1 MRLRYLSIK
10 NYPPLN
16 DIAISF
22 SAESPLQRDCAIRFV
37 VGVNGSGKTHLLQ
50 AITETFLCL
59 ARQQKPNFPVT
70 LIYELGKGEKART
83 IIFDNP
89 GDHGKPGWWQSN
101 SDHNI
106 LPSHF
111 QTEDWQNLILK
122 VRDGGKDWEPLIQ
135 NGNWPGKRV
144 GLPRTVIAYTTGE
157 TAPWDEIFHL
167 EPSASD
173 SSMDIISQS
182 LDYDISQERPSGWT
196 IQQEIEFQGQT
207 GTDEG
212 REAVRNL
219 KKFQGAFS
227 SGFSAGFSKQKSD
240 QEICLFISPLL
251 LKFALLAVSLPLA
264 MDELRKHETDK
275 DKKSFIQSLIK
286 KPEKE
291 QGLRR
296 LFNQLGWVWPV
307 CVSFTIEF
315 NPEEWSEMEATFK
328 RPLFQAMLGFASET
342 IREPEP
348 STKRRLFFDLKS
360 KNPADFANTL
370 SDEAMTYHFG
380 STDTFEYLGDGLLS
394 FLGGKNGQPYDHF
407 KQLLSLNQQGI
418 IEDIQIALRSTHTD
432 DILLFDELSD
442 GEQVYL
448 GRMALFYLMQGR
460 DDALLLLD
468 EPESHF
474 NDVWKREIVSI
485 IDEVLGSQT
494 NEVIISTHSSI
505 SLTDVFDDEIQL
517 LKKEDGNAY
526 VSRITSTTFGADPSE
541 IMINIFDATDS
552 IGKRSL
558 EWLNQ
563 QLEKKWTPDQKEEL
577 EKIIKKIGPGLHRSE
592 LRTIWRKLSAS

>member
-1 MRLRYLSIK
+1 MRLRYLSLK

-50 AITETFLCL
+50 AIIETFLCL
-59 ARQQKPNFPVT
+59 TRQQKPNFPVT
-70 LIYELGKGEKART
+70 LIYELGKAKQART

-89 GDHGKPGWWQSN
+89 GDHGKPGWWQSK
-101 SDHNI
+101 SDQNI
-106 LPSHF
+106 LPTHF
-111 QTEDWQNLILK
+111 QIEDWQNLVLK
-122 VRDGGKDWEPLIQ
+122 IRDGEKDWEPLIR

-157 TAPWDEIFHL
+157 IAPWDTIFHL

-173 SSMDIISQS
+173 SSMDIMSQS
-182 LDYDISQERPSGWT
+182 LDYDTSQERPSGWT
-196 IQQEIEFQGQT
+196 LQKEIEFQAQA
-207 GTDEG
+207 GTEEG
-212 REAVRNL
+212 REAIRDL

-227 SGFSAGFSKQKSD
+227 AGFSAGFSKQESE
-240 QEICLFISPLL
+240 QEGCLFISPLL

-264 MDELRKHETDK
+264 MDELRKHETEEDK
-275 DKKSFIQSLIK
+275 QSFFQSLIK
-286 KPEKE
+286 EPRKE

-296 LFNQLGWVWPV
+296 LFNQVGWIWPV
-307 CVSFTIEF
+307 CVSFTIDF
-315 NPEEWSEMEATFK
+315 SPGEWSEMEANFK
-328 RPLFQAMLGFASET
+328 SPLFQDMLGFASET

-348 STKRRLFFDLKS
+348 SKKRRLFFDLKS
-360 KNPADFANTL
+360 KNSADFAKTL
-370 SDEAMTYHFG
+370 SDEAMINQFV
-380 STDTFEYLGDGLLS
+380 STDAFEYVGDGLLQ

-418 IEDIQIALRSTHTD
+418 IEDIQIMLRSTHTD

-442 GEQVYL
+442 GEQVFL

-460 DDALLLLD
+460 DDALILLD

-474 NDVWKREIVSI
+474 NDVWKREVVSI
-485 IDEVLGSQT
+485 IDEVLRDQA

-517 LKKEDGNAY
+517 LKKEDGNTY
-526 VSRITSTTFGADPSE
+526 LSRITSTTFGADPSE

-563 QLEKKWTPDQKEEL
+563 QLEKNWTSYPKEEL
-577 EKIIKKIGPGLHRSE
+577 EKIIKRIGPGLHRSE
-592 LRTIWRKLSAS
+592 LRTIWRNLK

>member
-1 MRLRYLSIK
+1 MRLRYLSLK

-50 AITETFLCL
+50 AIIETFLCL

-70 LIYELGKGEKART
+70 LIYELGKGKQART

-89 GDHGKPGWWQSN
+89 GDHDKPGWWQSK
-101 SDHNI
+101 SDHKI
-106 LPSHF
+106 LPPNF

-122 VRDGGKDWEPLIQ
+122 VRDGEKDWEPLIQ

-157 TAPWDEIFHL
+157 TAPWDTIFHM

-173 SSMDIISQS
+173 SSVDIISQS
-182 LDYDISQERPSGWT
+182 LDYDTSQERPSGWT

-212 REAVRNL
+212 QEAVREL
-219 KKFQGAFS
+219 KKLKEEFS
-227 SGFSAGFSKQKSD
+227 TQESD

-264 MDELRKHETDK
+264 MDELRKYETEK
-275 DKKSFIQSLIK
+275 DKKSFFQNLTK
-286 KPEKE
+286 KPETR
-291 QGLRR
+291 QGIRR
-296 LFNQLGWVWPV
+296 LFNQVGWVWPV
-307 CVSFTIEF
+307 CVSFTIDF
-315 NPEEWSEMEATFK
+315 NPEDWSGMEATLK
-328 RPLFQAMLGFASET
+328 GTLFQSMLGFASET

-360 KNPADFANTL
+360 KVGSADA
-370 SDEAMTYHFG
+370 
-380 STDTFEYLGDGLLS
+380 FEYVGDGLLQ

-418 IEDIQIALRSTHTD
+418 IEDVQIALRSTHTD

-485 IDEVLGSQT
+485 IDEVLGSQV

-592 LRTIWRKLSAS
+592 LRTIWRKLNATQD

>member
-1 MRLRYLSIK
+1 MRLRYLSLK

-70 LIYELGKGEKART
+70 LIYELGKGKQART
-83 IIFDNP
+83 VIFNNP
-89 GDHGKPGWWQSN
+89 GDHGKPGWWQSKA
-101 SDHNI
+101 DHNI

-111 QTEDWQNLILK
+111 QTENWQNLVLK
-122 VRDGGKDWEPLIQ
+122 VRDGEKDWEPLIQ

-157 TAPWDEIFHL
+157 AAPWDIIFHL
-167 EPSASD
+167 EPPAAD

-182 LDYDISQERPSGWT
+182 LDYDTSQERPSDWT
-196 IQQEIEFQGQT
+196 LQNEIEFQGQI

-212 REAVRNL
+212 QAAVLEL
-219 KKFQGAFS
+219 KKLQEEFS
-227 SGFSAGFSKQKSD
+227 SQESD

-251 LKFALLAVSLPLA
+251 LKFALLAVSLPVA
-264 MDELRKHETDK
+264 MDDLRKYETDK
-275 DKKSFIQSLIK
+275 NSFFQSLIK
-286 KPEKE
+286 EPEKE

-296 LFNQLGWVWPV
+296 LFNQVGWIWPV
-307 CVSFTIEF
+307 CVSFTIDF
-315 NPEEWSEMEATFK
+315 IPEEWSGMEANFK

-348 STKRRLFFDLKS
+348 STKRRLFYDLKS
-360 KNPADFANTL
+360 KNSADFANVL
-370 SDEAMTYHFG
+370 SDEAMITQFG
-380 STDTFEYLGDGLLS
+380 STDAFEYVGDGLLS

-418 IEDIQIALRSTHTD
+418 IEDIQIALSSTNTD

-474 NDVWKREIVSI
+474 NDIWKREIVSI
-485 IDEVLGSQT
+485 IDEVLGNQA

-505 SLTDVFDDEIQL
+505 SLTDVFDDEIHL

-563 QLEKKWTPDQKEEL
+563 QLEKKWTSDQKEEL

-592 LRTIWRKLSAS
+592 LRTIWRRLNAS

>member
-1 MRLRYLSIK
+1 MRLRFLFLK

-70 LIYELGKGEKART
+70 LIYELGTGSQTRT

-89 GDHGKPGWWQSN
+89 GDHGKPGWWQSK
-101 SDHNI
+101 SDNNI
-106 LPSHF
+106 LSPDF
-111 QTEDWQNLILK
+111 QTEDWQSLVLK
-122 VRDGGKDWEPLIQ
+122 VRNNEKDWDALIQ

-157 TAPWDEIFHL
+157 TAPWDAIFHL

-173 SSMDIISQS
+173 SSMDIMSQS
-182 LDYDISQERPSGWT
+182 LDYDTRQERPFGWT
-196 IQQEIEFQGQT
+196 LQQEIDFQGQT
-207 GTDEG
+207 GTEEG
-212 REAVRNL
+212 QKAVLDL
-219 KKFQGAFS
+219 KDLQEEFS
-227 SGFSAGFSKQKSD
+227 TKESD
-240 QEICLFISPLL
+240 QEVCLLISPLL

-264 MDELRKHETDK
+264 MDELRKYETEK
-275 DKKSFIQSLIK
+275 DKESFFQSLIK
-286 KPEKE
+286 EPEKVH
-291 QGLRR
+291 GLRR
-296 LFNQLGWVWPV
+296 LFNQAGWVWPV
-307 CVSFTIEF
+307 CVSFTIDF
-315 NPEEWSEMEATFK
+315 SPEEWSETEANFK

-360 KNPADFANTL
+360 KNSADFAKVLSEKAMNT
-370 SDEAMTYHFG
+370 HFG
-380 STDTFEYLGDGLLS
+380 STDAFEYVGDGLLQ
-394 FLGGKNGQPYDHF
+394 FLGGKNGKPYDHF

-418 IEDIQIALRSTHTD
+418 IEDIQIALRSTQTD
-432 DILLFDELSD
+432 DILLFEELSD

-485 IDEVLGSQT
+485 IDEVLGSQS

-505 SLTDVFDDEIQL
+505 SLTDVFNDEIQL
-517 LKKEDGNAY
+517 LKKEYGNAY

-541 IMINIFDATDS
+541 IMINIFDAADS

-563 QLEKKWTPDQKEEL
+563 QLEKEWTPNQKEEL

-592 LRTIWRKLSAS
+592 LRTIWRKLK

>member
-1 MRLRYLSIK
+1 MRLRYLSLK

-50 AITETFLCL
+50 AIIETFLCL

-70 LIYELGKGEKART
+70 LIYELGKGKQART

-89 GDHGKPGWWQSN
+89 GDHGKPGWWQSKF
-101 SDHNI
+101 DHKI
-106 LPSHF
+106 LPPNI
-111 QTEDWQNLILK
+111 QREDWQNLILR
-122 VRDGGKDWEPLIQ
+122 VRDGEKDWEPLIQ

-157 TAPWDEIFHL
+157 TAPWDTIFHM

-173 SSMDIISQS
+173 SSVDIISQS
-182 LDYDISQERPSGWT
+182 LDYDTSQERPCGWT
-196 IQQEIEFQGQT
+196 LQREIEFQGQT

-212 REAVRNL
+212 QEAVREL
-219 KKFQGAFS
+219 KRLKEEFS
-227 SGFSAGFSKQKSD
+227 TQESD

-264 MDELRKHETDK
+264 MDELRKYETEK
-275 DKKSFIQSLIK
+275 DKKSFFQSLIK
-286 KPEKE
+286 EPEKE

-296 LFNQLGWVWPV
+296 LFNQVGWIWPV
-307 CVSFTIEF
+307 CISFTIDF
-315 NPEEWSEMEATFK
+315 IPEEWSGMEANFK

-360 KNPADFANTL
+360 KVGSADA
-370 SDEAMTYHFG
+370 
-380 STDTFEYLGDGLLS
+380 FEYVGDGLLQ

-418 IEDIQIALRSTHTD
+418 IEDVQIALRSTHTD

-485 IDEVLGSQT
+485 IDEVLGNQT

-558 EWLNQ
+558 EWLN
-563 QLEKKWTPDQKEEL
+563 
-577 EKIIKKIGPGLHRSE
+577 
-592 LRTIWRKLSAS
+592 

>member
-1 MRLRYLSIK
+1 MRLRYLSLK

-50 AITETFLCL
+50 AVTETFLRL
-59 ARQQKPNFPVT
+59 TRQQKPNFPVT
-70 LIYELGKGEKART
+70 LIYELGKGNQART

-89 GDHGKPGWWQSN
+89 GDHGKPGWWQSK

-106 LPSHF
+106 LPPDF
-111 QTEDWQNLILK
+111 QPEDWQNLVLK
-122 VRDGGKDWEPLIQ
+122 IREDGKDWEPLIQ

-157 TAPWDEIFHL
+157 TAPWDMIFHL

-173 SSMDIISQS
+173 SSVDIISQS
-182 LDYDISQERPSGWT
+182 LDYDTSQERPFGWT

-212 REAVRNL
+212 QNAVREL
-219 KKFQGAFS
+219 KKLQEAFS
-227 SGFSAGFSKQKSD
+227 TQESD
-240 QEICLFISPLL
+240 QEVCLLISPLL

-264 MDELRKHETDK
+264 MDELRKHETEN
-275 DKKSFIQSLIK
+275 DKKSFFQSLK
-286 KPEKE
+286 KEPGKE

-296 LFNQLGWVWPV
+296 LFNQVGWIWPV
-307 CVSFTIEF
+307 CISFTIDF
-315 NPEEWSEMEATFK
+315 SPEDWSGMEATLK
-328 RPLFQAMLGFASET
+328 GTLFQSMLGFASET
-342 IREPEP
+342 IREPDP

-360 KNPADFANTL
+360 KNSADFANTL

-380 STDTFEYLGDGLLS
+380 STDAFEYVGDGLLS

-418 IEDIQIALRSTHTD
+418 IEDIQIALSSTNTD
-432 DILLFDELSD
+432 GILLFDELSD

-474 NDVWKREIVSI
+474 NDIWKREIVSI
-485 IDEVLGSQT
+485 IDEVLGNQA

-592 LRTIWRKLSAS
+592 LRTIWRRLNAS

>member
-1 MRLRYLSIK
+1 MRLRYLSLK

-50 AITETFLCL
+50 AIIETFLCL

-70 LIYELGKGEKART
+70 LIYELGKGKQAQT

-89 GDHGKPGWWQSN
+89 GDHGKPGWWQSK

-111 QTEDWQNLILK
+111 QTEDWQNLVLK
-122 VRDGGKDWEPLIQ
+122 VREDGKDWEPFIQ

-157 TAPWDEIFHL
+157 TAPWDTIFHL

-173 SSMDIISQS
+173 SNMDIISQS
-182 LDYDISQERPSGWT
+182 LDYDTSQERPSGWT

-212 REAVRNL
+212 QEAVREL
-219 KKFQGAFS
+219 KKLQEEFS
-227 SGFSAGFSKQKSD
+227 TQKSD
-240 QEICLFISPLL
+240 QEVCLFISPLL

-264 MDELRKHETDK
+264 MDDLRKHETEN
-275 DKKSFIQSLIK
+275 DKKSFFQNLIK
-286 KPEKE
+286 EPEKE
-291 QGLRR
+291 HGLRR
-296 LFNQLGWVWPV
+296 LFNQVGWIWPV
-307 CVSFTIEF
+307 CVSFTIDF
-315 NPEEWSEMEATFK
+315 SPEEWSEMEANFK

-360 KNPADFANTL
+360 KNSADFANVL
-370 SDEAMTYHFG
+370 SDEAMITQFG
-380 STDTFEYLGDGLLS
+380 STDAFEYVGDGLLQ

-407 KQLLSLNQQGI
+407 KQLLSMNQQGI
-418 IEDIQIALRSTHTD
+418 IEDIQIALQSTHTD

-485 IDEVLGSQT
+485 IDEVIGSRA

-541 IMINIFDATDS
+541 IMINIFNATDS

-563 QLEKKWTPDQKEEL
+563 QLEKEWPPDQKDEL

-592 LRTIWRKLSAS
+592 LRTIWRKLNAS